1 MNYAIINANLLNGT
15 RDMEVQP
22 DRTVLVDGNKIIK
35 IGKDVR
41 IPDGYKVYN
50 LSHKYLLPGL
60 INMHVHLF
68 GTGKP
73 SKNISGGPTQKY
85 VIKFIKTPVGH
96 VVLDQIVKRDAL
108 MALHS
113 GTTTLRCVGDFEYA
127 DVKLRDKIRRGE
139 LVGPRMIVSGP
150 ALTVTNGHGDGT
162 FAVVC
167 DTVEA
172 VHEQV
177 RKNLEHG
184 VDFIKICNTGGVMDS
199 TEKGHA
205 GILRMPG
212 EITKAIVEDAHK
224 AGVIVASHTESTEGV
239 RQALEA
245 GVDSIEHGAP
255 MDEEIMKLYKEK
267 GSFVTCTISP
277 ALPIAKLDKELT
289 KMTDVHLYNGDMVA
303 RGIIESARQGV
314 ENGIPVAL
322 GTDAA
327 CPFAMQYNMWRELA
341 YFKENVG
348 VDNRF
353 ALYSATLNNARL
365 LKMDDK
371 IGSIEEGK
379 LADMIVTDENPLENL
394 RTLSNVRM
402 VFVDGNVIEQPNVR
416 KFDNIETELDKLIS
430 A

>member
-15 RDMEVQP
+15 REMEVEN
-22 DRTVLVDGNKIIK
+22 DVTVLVEGNVIKK
-35 IGKDVR
+35 IGKDIK

-50 LSHKYLLPGL
+50 LSHKYLMPGL

-85 VIKFIKTPVGH
+85 VIKFIKTGLGH
-96 VVLDQIVKRDAL
+96 IVLNKIVERDAL
-108 MALHS
+108 LALNS
-113 GTTTLRCVGDFEYA
+113 GVTTIRCVGDFEYA
-127 DVKLRDKIRRGE
+127 DVKLRDRINQGK
-139 LVGPRMIVSGP
+139 LVGPRMFVSGP
-150 ALTVTNGHGDGT
+150 AITVTHGHGDGT
-162 FAVVC
+162 FAIVC
-167 DTVEA
+167 DTPEA
-172 VHEQV
+172 AREQA
-177 RKNLEHG
+177 RKNLANG
-184 VDFIKICNTGGVMDS
+184 TDFIKICNTGGVMDS

-205 GILRMPG
+205 GILRMPM
-212 EITKAIVEDAHK
+212 EVTKAIVDEAHK

-245 GVDSIEHGAP
+245 GVDSVEHGAP
-255 MDEEIMKLYKEK
+255 MDDEIIKLYKEK

-277 ALPIAKLDKELT
+277 ALPISKLDPEFT
-289 KMTDVHLYNGDMVA
+289 KMTDIHIFNGNIVA
-303 RGIIESARQGV
+303 QGIIDSARQGV
-314 ENGIPVAL
+314 ENGVPVAL

-341 YFKENVG
+341 YFVKYTG

-379 LADMIVTDENPLENL
+379 LADMIVTDDNPLEDL
-394 RTLSNVRM
+394 RTLKDVRM
-402 VFVDGNVIEQPNVR
+402 VFVDGNVIEHPEVK
-416 KFDNIETELDKLIS
+416 KFEDIERELDKLI
-430 A
+430 

>member
-15 RDMEVQP
+15 KEMEVQE
-22 DRTVLVDGNKIIK
+22 DVTVLVEGNVIRK
-35 IGKDVR
+35 IGKDLK

-50 LSHKYLLPGL
+50 LSHKYLMPGL

-85 VIKFIKTPVGH
+85 VIKFIKTGLGH
-96 VVLDQIVKRDAL
+96 VVLNKIVERDAL
-108 MALHS
+108 LALNS
-113 GTTTLRCVGDFEYA
+113 GTTTIRCVGDFEYA
-127 DVKLRDKIRRGE
+127 DVKLRDRINKGE
-139 LVGPRMIVSGP
+139 IVGPRMIVSGP
-150 ALTVTNGHGDGT
+150 ALTVTHGHGDGT
-162 FAVVC
+162 FAIVC
-167 DTVEA
+167 DSEEA
-172 VHEQV
+172 ARSQV
-177 RKNLEHG
+177 RKNLKNG
-184 VDFIKICNTGGVMDS
+184 TDFIKICNTGGVMDS

-205 GILRMPG
+205 GILRMPI
-212 EITKAIVEDAHK
+212 EITKAIVDEAHK

-239 RQALEA
+239 KQALEA

-255 MDEEIMKLYKEK
+255 MDEEIIKMYKEK

-277 ALPIAKLDKELT
+277 ALPISKLDPELT
-289 KMTDVHLYNGDMVA
+289 KMTDIHVYNGNIVA
-303 RGIIESARQGV
+303 QGIIDSARQGV
-314 ENGIPVAL
+314 EKGIPVAL

-327 CPFAMQYNMWRELA
+327 CPFAMQYNMWRELV
-341 YFKENVG
+341 YFKQNVG

-379 LADMIVTDENPLENL
+379 LADMIVTDSNPLDDL
-394 RTLSNVRM
+394 RTLKDVRM
-402 VFVDGNVIEQPNVR
+402 VFVNGNVIEHPVVK
-416 KFDNIETELDKLIS
+416 KFEDIEKELDKLI
-430 A
+430 